1 MWLLRAACECLAA
14 FDKRAVLYL
23 AAAVSDF
30 YIPSDKM
37 VIIHV
42 MLITKLHDYG
52 YFVIQHDLCDFP
64 FSTFISQRTK
74 YNLDTEPQRFPY
86 NLCQKCWL
94 HWSVYGFQMHSL
106 FHSSWKPTRICW
118 SSNHVIVWTSTN
130 TRWVTLN
137 TFNLISFSCERFFS
151 LTDLTI
157 TWTISF
163 FQLVIANMLQ
173 TRKSRVIFVTPTSSY
188 EINMKKDQLLA
199 GMEIEE
205 HIVADVV
212 CSKVSSSNILQHR
225 VSILLF

>member
-1 MWLLRAACECLAA
+1 MCKINSIVKPDSVDLLTPILAKYKIAQEANRILYINFTSVVDYMWLLRAACECLAA

-52 YFVIQHDLCDFP
+52 YFVIQHDLCDFL

-106 FHSSWKPTRICW
+106 FHSSWKPTRIC
-118 SSNHVIVWTSTN
+118 
-130 TRWVTLN
+130 
-137 TFNLISFSCERFFS
+137 
-151 LTDLTI
+151 
-157 TWTISF
+157 
-163 FQLVIANMLQ
+163 
-173 TRKSRVIFVTPTSSY
+173 
-188 EINMKKDQLLA
+188 
-199 GMEIEE
+199 
-205 HIVADVV
+205 
-212 CSKVSSSNILQHR
+212 
-225 VSILLF
+225 

>member
-225 VSILLF
+225 VSILWF

>member
-212 CSKVSSSNILQHR
+212 CSKDSSSNILQHR
-225 VSILLF
+225 VSILWF